1 MAMTLPNVLSSLRL
15 VLSPVFFIA
24 YFAPIWFGLPF
35 GIAIGILWFLG
46 VVIEV
51 SDALDGHLARKLD
64 QVSDTGKLLDPYS
77 DVISRC
83 TYFLCFSF
91 SGIMPIWIFI
101 IIFYRELSI
110 AFVRLVMLK
119 RGVVM
124 AARAGG
130 KLKAA
135 SYTLAG
141 IAGTAAYTVRAL
153 ASPSSLNSVVRW
165 IAFGIFVLAAI
176 LSVVSFTDY
185 LRVLRRSRPETEE
198 EES

>member
-1 MAMTLPNVLSSLRL
+1 MPMTLPNVLSSLRL
-15 VLSPVFFIA
+15 ILSPLFFVA
-24 YFAPIWFGLPF
+24 YFAPLWFGLP
-35 GIAIGILWFLG
+35 IEAAIGVLWFLG
-46 VVIEV
+46 IVIEV

-91 SGIMPIWIFI
+91 SGIMPIWIFLI
-101 IIFYRELSI
+101 LFYRELSI

-124 AARAGG
+124 AARGSG
-130 KLKAA
+130 KLKAS

-141 IAGTAAYTVRAL
+141 VAGMAAYTVRGL
-153 ASPSSLNSVVRW
+153 ASPSSLNITVRW
-165 IAFGIFVLAAI
+165 IAYGIFVLAAV
-176 LSVVSFTDY
+176 LSVVSFADY
-185 LRVLRRSRPETEE
+185 LIVLRRSRPDSEGK
-198 EES
+198 ES

>member
-1 MAMTLPNVLSSLRL
+1 MTLPNILSSLRL
-15 VLSPVFFIA
+15 ILSPIFFIA
-24 YFAPIWFGLPF
+24 YFAPVWFGLP
-35 GIAIGILWFLG
+35 IEVAIGILWFLG
-46 VVIEV
+46 IVIEV

-91 SGIMPIWIFI
+91 SGIMPIWIFL

-124 AARAGG
+124 ASRISG
-130 KLKAA
+130 KLKAS

-141 IAGTAAYTVRAL
+141 VAGTAAYTLRGL
-153 ASPSSLNSVVRW
+153 ASPSSAAGIVRW
-165 IAFGIFVLAAI
+165 IAFGIFALAAI
-176 LSVVSFTDY
+176 FSLVSFADY
-185 LRVLRRSRPETEE
+185 LLVLRKSRPETEGKE
-198 EES
+198 G

>member
-1 MAMTLPNVLSSLRL
+1 MTIPNVLSSLRL
-15 VLSPVFFIA
+15 VLSPIFFIV
-24 YFAPIWFGLPF
+24 YFAPVWFGLPLE
-35 GIAIGILWFLG
+35 IAIGVLWFLG
-46 VVIEV
+46 IIIEV

-91 SGIMPIWIFI
+91 SGIMPIWIFL

-124 AARAGG
+124 AARWSG
-130 KLKAA
+130 KLKAS

-141 IAGTAAYTVRAL
+141 VVGMAAYTVRGL
-153 ASPSSLNSVVRW
+153 ASASRVNTIFRW
-165 IAFGIFVLAAI
+165 AAFGIFVLAALLAVI
-176 LSVVSFTDY
+176 SFTDY
-185 LRVLRRSRPETEE
+185 LRILRKSRPGNGEKEK
-198 EES
+198 

>member
-1 MAMTLPNVLSSLRL
+1 VTMTLPNVLSSLRL
-15 VLSPVFFIA
+15 VLSPIFFIA
-24 YFAPIWFGLPF
+24 YFAPVWFGLPIE
-35 GIAIGILWFLG
+35 IAIGILWFLG
-46 VVIEV
+46 IVIEV

-91 SGIMPIWIFI
+91 SGIMPIWIFLI
-101 IIFYRELSI
+101 FFYRELSI

-124 AARAGG
+124 AARWSG
-130 KLKAA
+130 KLKAS

-141 IAGTAAYTVRAL
+141 VAGMAAYTVRGL
-153 ASPSSLNSVVRW
+153 ASPSDLNILVRW
-165 IAFGIFVLAAI
+165 IAFGIFVLAA
-176 LSVVSFTDY
+176 LFSVMSFADY
-185 LRVLRRSRPETEE
+185 LLVLRKSRSGNTEKE
-198 EES
+198 K